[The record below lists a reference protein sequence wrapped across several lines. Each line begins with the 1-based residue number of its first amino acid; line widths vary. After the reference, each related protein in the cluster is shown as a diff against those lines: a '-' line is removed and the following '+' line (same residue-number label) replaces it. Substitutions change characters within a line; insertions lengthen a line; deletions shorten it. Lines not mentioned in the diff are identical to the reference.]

1 MTLCFVYERPSVR
14 NDIFLLC
21 CDNVDRIFFELQ
33 CIHCYQTSV
42 NLGVGGCFF
51 LGGGGLNSPYS
62 CFYLSPLFQLE
73 KHQPNM
79 QFAPPVSPAQLAVRR
94 RGNVWRGPL
103 TIAPFIQTLYAKWL
117 PKQFLWILHC
127 MDLLCSRV
135 VADLRCL
142 YSRDKS
148 KGSFSLIVMNWRAS
162 VSVSVR
168 MCVQFFLLF
177 FFCSLFLHLKRGKL
191 LLCVNQCIA
200 YLWELD

>member
-1 MTLCFVYERPSVR
+1 MHPLLSDLCKLGSGWVGV
-14 NDIFLLC
+14 
-21 CDNVDRIFFELQ
+21 FFW
-33 CIHCYQTSV
+33 
-42 NLGVGGCFF
+42 
-51 LGGGGLNSPYS
+51 GGGGSTRRIPVFTSRLYFSWRNINQTCSS
-62 CFYLSPLFQLE
+62 LLLSLQL
-73 KHQPNM
+73 
-79 QFAPPVSPAQLAVRR
+79 SSQLGEG
-94 RGNVWRGPL
+94 GNVWRGPL

-177 FFCSLFLHLKRGKL
+177 FFFVLFFCTWKEESCY
-191 LLCVNQCIA
+191 CV
-200 YLWELD
+200 